1 MIEIKEKDQCCG
13 CEACK
18 NICPKQCITMVED
31 EEGFRYPHID
41 KEKCINCGLCERV
54 CQYKNKVTEVKKDI
68 EAEVYSC
75 VIKDKE
81 KLKNSSTCAVFY
93 YLAKSIIDNKG
104 VVYGAKYDENMNVI
118 HSRVEDLKELGKL
131 RGSKYVQSK
140 IGDMYQAVKKDL
152 EDNRKVL
159 FSGTPCQVGGLY
171 KFLGQDDKNLLTVD
185 IICFGVPSPKIFRDY
200 IKITEKKY
208 NSKIIDINFR
218 DKTRGWQNSSTR
230 IKFADDTIK
239 YLKPSNDNKW
249 YRTFISHIITRES
262 CNNCLYTSTD
272 RKADITIGDF
282 WGIENI
288 DKDLDITSGVSKVIV
303 NTEKGKEI
311 FSTIL
316 PLYEVKKRKLE
327 DAIRPNLI
335 RPPKKNKN
343 RDDFYK
349 LYNEQGF
356 IKSYNKFVKEKIL
369 NKFKRKIKSKIKHI
383 IKLK

>member
-1 MIEIKEKDQCCG
+1 MIEIKDKNMCCG

-18 NICPKQCITMVED
+18 NICPQNCIEMLED
-31 EEGFRYPHID
+31 EEGFIYPQVD

-54 CQYKNKVTEVKKDI
+54 CQYKNNVSELKKHK

-104 VVYGAKYDENMNVI
+104 VVYGATYDENMNVI
-118 HSRVEDLKELGKL
+118 HSRVEELKELEKL

-140 IGDMYQAVKKDL
+140 IGNMYQSVKKDL
-152 EDNRKVL
+152 DNNRKVL
-159 FSGTPCQVGGLY
+159 FSGTPCQIGGLY
-171 KFLGQDDKNLLTVD
+171 KFLGHDDEKLLTVD
-185 IICFGVPSPKIFRDY
+185 IICFGVPSPKIYRDY
-200 IKITEKKY
+200 INITEKKY
-208 NSKIIDINFR
+208 NSKILDINFR
-218 DKTRGWQNSSTR
+218 DRTKGWQNSSTK
-230 IKFADDTIK
+230 IKFADDAIK
-239 YLKPSNDNKW
+239 YLKPSNDNEW
-249 YRTFISHIITRES
+249 YRIFISHITTRES

-288 DKDLDITSGVSKVIV
+288 DKDLDTTYGVSKILV
-303 NTEKGKEI
+303 NTEKGSKL

-316 PLYEVKKRKLE
+316 PLYDVKKRKMK
-327 DAIRPNLI
+327 DAIRPNLV

-343 RDDFYK
+343 RDEFFQT
-349 LYNEQGF
+349 YNAQGF
-356 IKSYNKFVKEKIL
+356 IKAYNKFVKEKFL
-369 NKFKRKIKSKIKHI
+369 NRVKIKIKGKIKGFI
-383 IKLK
+383 NMK